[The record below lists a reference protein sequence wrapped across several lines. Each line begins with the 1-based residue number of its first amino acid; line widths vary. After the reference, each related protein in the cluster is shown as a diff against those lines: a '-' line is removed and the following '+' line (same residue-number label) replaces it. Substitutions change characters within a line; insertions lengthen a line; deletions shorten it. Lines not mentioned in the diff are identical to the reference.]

1 MSNLNEL
8 IDAYALN
15 KNELDSYKKI
25 CDKENAEIKALM
37 TELELDKAMTD
48 DYVATLTVQRRE
60 TMDEDMLLEVLINCG
75 YKDLVIRTKEY
86 VDMDLLENAIYNEKI
101 DKETLLQM
109 NNCKS
114 VKEVPTLKVTKRKKE
129 K

>member
-25 CDKENAEIKALM
+25 CDRENAEIKALM

-48 DYVATLTVQRRE
+48 DYVATLTIQSRE

-75 YKDLVIRTKEY
+75 YKDLVVRTKEY